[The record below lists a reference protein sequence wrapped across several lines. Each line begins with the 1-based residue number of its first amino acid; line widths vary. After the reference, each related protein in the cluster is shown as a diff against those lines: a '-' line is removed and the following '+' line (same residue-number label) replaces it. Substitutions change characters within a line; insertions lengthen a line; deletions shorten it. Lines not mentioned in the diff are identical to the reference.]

1 MAGGFVTVQVRSG
14 GGEGLERD
22 GSDSLQ
28 NDALSLQEA
37 VGKRSLL
44 AEPHWVCMD

>member
-1 MAGGFVTVQVRSG
+1 MGGFVTVQVSSG
-14 GGEGLERD
+14 WGEGLERERD

-37 VGKRSLL
+37 VGKR
-44 AEPHWVCMD
+44 